1 MSGGNER
8 SADRSDE
15 SLGER
20 IEDGSA
26 ARGLQRELE
35 TAIALARSAGE
46 RVLAIRSEGFAV
58 DYKLGEEPVTRADR
72 EASTMVVGGLL
83 AAFPT
88 DVVISEELEID
99 LARTSADRVWY
110 VDPIDGTRDF
120 IRGDDGFAVMIGLCI
135 GGVPVLGVVYQ
146 PTRQRTYY
154 AVGGGP
160 ALLIEP
166 VDAGL
171 SSPRRLSVSAI
182 SDPRESRLAASASHR
197 SDDIDRVK
205 KELGIRDELNV
216 GSVGLKLCLI
226 AAGSRDLYVNP
237 AAKTKA
243 WDTCA
248 PQVILAAAGGKL
260 TDLYGVPVDYRCEDL
275 RHHHGL
281 VGSNGHLH
289 DAVVLQM
296 AKLFPHSS
304 RPFATGA
311 TGPGATG
318 ATGPSSE
325 S

>member
-8 SADRSDE
+8 SNDRSDE
-15 SLGER
+15 NS
-20 IEDGSA
+20 IDDGA
-26 ARGLQRELE
+26 AAIGLQRELE

-46 RVLAIRSEGFAV
+46 RVLAIRGEGFAV
-58 DYKLGEEPVTRADR
+58 DFKLGEEPVTRADR

-83 AAFPT
+83 AAFPD
-88 DVVISEELEID
+88 DVVISEELEVD
-99 LARTSADRVWY
+99 PARTIARRVWY

-135 GGVPVLGVVYQ
+135 DGVPVLGVVHQ

-154 AVGGGP
+154 AVAGGP
-160 ALLIEP
+160 ALLIDRGDP
-166 VDAGL
+166 GTADPGAA
-171 SSPRRLSVSAI
+171 SPRRLTVSTI
-182 SDPRESRLAASASHR
+182 TDPGQSRLAASASHR
-197 SDDIDRVK
+197 SHDIDRVK
-205 KELGIRDELNV
+205 SQLGIRDELNV

-260 TDLYGVPVDYRCEDL
+260 SDLYGVPVDYRCEDL

-289 DAVVLQM
+289 DAVILQM
-296 AKLFPHSS
+296 TKLFPLSS
-304 RPFATGA
+304 RPVVAS
-311 TGPGATG
+311 PGTLA
-318 ATGPSSE
+318 GPSE